1 MNINNYRFT
10 LLFAL
15 ILSFSACTPDPSG
28 STQNAGKTEIKDPIA
43 NPNGQRFELIK
54 PENSGVT
61 FSNLIKEDYVYNVLN
76 FEYLY
81 NGGGVAAGD
90 INNDGLPDLYF
101 TGTATSNK
109 LYLNKGDFKFED
121 ITESA
126 GVAATVGFKTG
137 VTMVDINND
146 GWLDIY
152 VCRTSKEDDGKK
164 NNLLFINNK
173 NNTFTESAAQFGLI
187 DNSNSNH
194 GNFFDYDLD
203 GDLDLYLL
211 NHRLGFGEATRLR
224 LQQQDDGKIIRL
236 TNPQTAFESDR
247 FYRNDGGKFTDISKQ
262 AGIDNSTFGLSAT
275 VGDINNDGYPDV
287 FVANDYVE
295 PDFVYINN
303 RKGGFTD
310 QYNKYI
316 RHGCQN
322 SMGSDLADFNN
333 DGLIDMITLDMV
345 ADDPIRYKELMTVM
359 QLKRYE
365 TLLQYGYGHQ
375 VSRNV
380 LQVNNGNGSFSDI
393 AQVSGVSNTD
403 WSWSAF
409 FADFD
414 NDGMK
419 DIYISNGY
427 KRDVTNLDYMTYTRD
442 SIQKTGGVNKK
453 RYNDLEELLKIIPS
467 KKLRNYMF
475 KNKNGLEFQDATAA
489 WGLNDVSF
497 SNGTAYAD
505 LDADGDLD
513 LIVNNISDPA
523 FIYENKSGGNNFLQL
538 KLEGPG
544 KNKLGIGTKVTL
556 RGNDGS
562 MQYFEMTTNRGFFS
576 SSEPLVQFG
585 MNGEAE
591 AKQIEVVW
599 PDGKIQLLKN
609 VRANQRLT
617 VKHADAKKGS
627 VPVTPLAA
635 PLFKESARDLGIS
648 YTHLE
653 NEFQDFNREQLL
665 PHKFSQM
672 GPSIAVG
679 DVNGD
684 GHEDFFVGGAA
695 NTAGALFLQN
705 ASGKFSKSNAGI
717 LQADAKSED
726 IGAVFFDAD
735 GDKDLDLFVV
745 SGGNEY
751 PANDPAY
758 KDRLYLNDGKG
769 GFSKGNFDAPN
780 ASGSCVS
787 AHDYDGDGDQ
797 DIFVGGR
804 VTPGS
809 YPVIP
814 QSYMLRNDAGKLA
827 NATAQVMPTFN
838 NTGMVTDITWADVDK
853 DGTAEMLV
861 VGEWMPLTIYK
872 STAGKITPMPGTG
885 LDDSNGWWNCVIAED
900 FDKDGDLDL
909 VAGNLGSNT
918 RLKAS
923 QQSPLTLFAKDFDN
937 NGQIDPVLAFYYEG
951 KCFPYAGRDDMIK
964 QVAKVK
970 KKFPRYAKY
979 ARATVEQVFSKEEI
993 KSAQKLEANQLLTT
1007 YFENKGNG
1015 NFVGKTLPIEAQL
1028 APCQSA
1034 ISDDFNGDQIP
1045 DLMLVGNNHGSHVET
1060 GVYDASNG
1068 IILLGDGKGGFS
1080 VSPNTATGF
1089 WADREARDVVK
1100 VKLANGKSL
1109 YLVGN
1114 NNGGMQGFLN

>member
-1 MNINNYRFT
+1 MNIINYRFT
-10 LLFAL
+10 LLL
-15 ILSFSACTPDPSG
+15 LLSLCLAACTPDKTDNNQS
-28 STQNAGKTEIKDPIA
+28 AGNTDIKTPIA
-43 NPNGQRFELIK
+43 NPNGQRFTLIK
-54 PENSGVT
+54 PESSGVT
-61 FSNLIKEDYVYNVLN
+61 FANLIKEDYIYNVLN

-81 NGGGVAAGD
+81 NGGGVAIGD
-90 INNDGLPDLYF
+90 VNNDGLPDVYF
-101 TGTATSNK
+101 TGTAVPNK
-109 LYLNKGDFKFED
+109 LYLNKGNFKFED

-126 GVAATVGFKTG
+126 GVAAAVGFKTG
-137 VTMVDINND
+137 VTMADVNND
-146 GWLDIY
+146 GWTDIY
-152 VCRTSKEDDGKK
+152 VCRTSKDDDGKK
-164 NNLLFINNK
+164 DNLLFINNK
-173 NNTFTESAAQFGLI
+173 NNTFTESAAKLGLK

-211 NHRLGFGEATRLR
+211 NHRIGFSEATRLR

-236 TNPQTAFESDR
+236 TNPQTPFESDR
-247 FYRNDGGKFTDISKQ
+247 LYRNDGGKFTDVSKQ
-262 AGIDNSTFGLSAT
+262 AGIDNSAFGLSAT
-275 VGDINNDGYPDV
+275 VGDINNDGYPDIY
-287 FVANDYVE
+287 VANDYIE

-310 QYNKYI
+310 QYNKYM
-316 RHGCQN
+316 RHSAQN
-322 SMGSDLADFNN
+322 TMGSDMADFNN
-333 DGLIDMITLDMV
+333 DGLLDIIALDMV
-345 ADDPIRYKELMTVM
+345 SDDPVRYKSLMTVM

-375 VSRNV
+375 VSRNM

-393 AQVSGVSNTD
+393 AQVSGISNTD

-414 NDGMK
+414 NDGLK

-427 KRDVTNLDYMTYTRD
+427 KRDVTDLDYMTYTRD
-442 SIQKTGGVNKK
+442 SIKRSGGVNQK
-453 RYNDLEELLKIIPS
+453 RYADLEELLKIIPS
-467 KKLRNYMF
+467 TKLRNYMF

-489 WGLNDVSF
+489 WGLNEVSF
-497 SNGTAYAD
+497 SNGTAFAD

-523 FIYENKSGGNNFLQL
+523 FIYENKSGGNNYLQL
-538 KLEGPG
+538 KLEGPA
-544 KNKLGIGTKVTL
+544 KNRLGIGTKVTL

-562 MQYFEMTTNRGFFS
+562 MQYYEMTTNRGFFS

-585 MNGEAE
+585 LDAEAE
-591 AKQIEVVW
+591 AKQVEIVW
-599 PDGKIQLLKN
+599 PDGKIQILKN
-609 VRANQRLT
+609 IKANQRLT

-627 VPVTPLAA
+627 IPVAPLVAA
-635 PLFKESARDLGIS
+635 LFKESASDLGIN
-648 YTHLE
+648 YTHFE

-684 GHEDFFVGGAA
+684 GHEDFFVGAA
-695 NTAGALFLQN
+695 AHSSGALFLQN
-705 ASGKFSKSNAGI
+705 AKGTFTKSSEGI
-717 LQADAKSED
+717 WKADAKSED

-745 SGGNEY
+745 SGGNEN

-758 KDRLYLNDGKG
+758 KDRLYINDGKG
-769 GFSKGNFDAPN
+769 GFSKSNIDGPN
-780 ASGSCVS
+780 SSGSCVS
-787 AHDYDGDGDQ
+787 THDFDGDGDQ

-809 YPVIP
+809 YPIIP
-814 QSYMLRNDAGKLA
+814 QSYILRNDGGKFV
-827 NATAQVMPTFN
+827 NATAQIMPAFN
-838 NTGMVTDITWADVDK
+838 NIGMVTDISWADVDK
-853 DGTAEMLV
+853 DGTDDMLL
-861 VGEWMPLTIYK
+861 VGEWMPLMIYK
-872 STAGKITPMPGTG
+872 THDGKMSQMPGTG
-885 LDDSNGWWNCVIAED
+885 LDDTNGWWNCIIAED
-900 FDKDGDLDL
+900 FDNDGDLDL

-923 QQSPLTLFAKDFDN
+923 QQSPLTIFAKDFDQ
-937 NGQIDPVLAFYYEG
+937 NGQIDPVLAFYQDG
-951 KCFPYAGRDDMIK
+951 KCYPYAGRDDMIK

-970 KKFPRYAKY
+970 KKFPRYKTY
-979 ARATVEQVFSKEEI
+979 ANATLEQIFSKEEVA
-993 KSAQKLEANQLLTT
+993 SAQKLEASHLMTT
-1007 YFENKGNG
+1007 YFENKGTG
-1015 NFVGKTLPIEAQL
+1015 SFTEKILPVEAQL

-1045 DLMLVGNNHGSHVET
+1045 DIMLVGNNHGSHVET
-1060 GVYDASNG
+1060 GIYDASNG
-1068 IILLGDGKGGFS
+1068 TILLGDGKGGFK
-1080 VSPNTATGF
+1080 VSPNLQHGF

-1100 VKLANGKSL
+1100 VQLASGKSL
-1109 YLVGN
+1109 YLVA
-1114 NNGGMQGFLN
+1114 NNGGGLQGYVH